1 MLIPRDFFA
10 RPSVEVAPDLLGC
23 VLEHETADGLVA
35 VELTEVEA
43 YAGRS
48 DPASHAYRGKTQRN
62 AVMFG
67 PPGHAYVYF
76 TYGMHFCVNMV
87 CLGEEGSASAVLLRA
102 GAIIAGEDLA
112 RARRTRGPVP
122 EGRARIA
129 PRDLARGP
137 ARLCQALGIDRS
149 LDGADVCVAG
159 SPLRMLRR
167 GGQPGPFGC
176 ASPGGRNPD
185 PPWNPPQDCHRTP
198 GRGEQRRRDP
208 LAVLVRRGPDRLGVP
223 GACAPATQT
232 GYPLTA
238 RWWHHAGV
246 DDIIDELS
254 WRGLIAVS
262 TDLDELRLA
271 LKSGRVTLYGGFDPT
286 APGLHIGNLVLL
298 VTMRRLQL
306 AGHRPIG
313 LVGGATGLI
322 GDPSGKSAERVLN
335 PAELVAEWVERIRG
349 EVSRFLDFDA
359 GESSALIVSNL
370 DWTAPM
376 HVLDFLRD
384 IGKHFSV
391 NRMLDRESVKARL
404 EAGGISYTEFS
415 YQLLQAMDYLELYRR
430 YGCTLQLGGSDQ
442 WGNLV
447 AGVGLI
453 RSVES
458 ASVHALATPLITKPD
473 GTKYGKTEGGAIWLS
488 ADLMSPYAFYQFW
501 LNVSDAEVPNLL
513 RVFSFKS
520 REEIDQLVRES
531 TERPAARIGQRALAE
546 EVTTLVHGAEETQR
560 AIAASR
566 ALFGQG
572 SLTDLD
578 ERTLAAVA
586 AEVRAA
592 EIPGDGGLP
601 PVANLMVAAGVAPTV
616 SAARR
621 TIAEGGAY
629 LNNQKVTDEKAVPG
643 ADDLLHGRYLILRRG
658 KRTVG
663 AVEVYSRGQVV
674 GYRTRRPIS
683 PSA

>member
-1 MLIPRDFFA
+1 
-10 RPSVEVAPDLLGC
+10 
-23 VLEHETADGLVA
+23 
-35 VELTEVEA
+35 
-43 YAGRS
+43 
-48 DPASHAYRGKTQRN
+48 
-62 AVMFG
+62 
-67 PPGHAYVYF
+67 
-76 TYGMHFCVNMV
+76 
-87 CLGEEGSASAVLLRA
+87 
-102 GAIIAGEDLA
+102 
-112 RARRTRGPVP
+112 
-122 EGRARIA
+122 
-129 PRDLARGP
+129 
-137 ARLCQALGIDRS
+137 
-149 LDGADVCVAG
+149 
-159 SPLRMLRR
+159 
-167 GGQPGPFGC
+167 
-176 ASPGGRNPD
+176 
-185 PPWNPPQDCHRTP
+185 
-198 GRGEQRRRDP
+198 
-208 LAVLVRRGPDRLGVP
+208 
-223 GACAPATQT
+223 
-232 GYPLTA
+232 
-238 RWWHHAGV
+238 V

-262 TDLDELRLA
+262 TDIDELRAA
-271 LKSGRVTLYGGFDPT
+271 LNSGRVTVYCGFDPT
-286 APGLHIGNLVLL
+286 APGLHIGNLVQLL
-298 VTMRRLQL
+298 TLRRLQL

-335 PAELVAEWVERIRG
+335 PAEVVAGWVDGIRG
-349 EVSRFLDFDA
+349 EVSRFLDFDT
-359 GESSALIVSNL
+359 GETSALVVSNL

-376 HVLDFLRD
+376 TALEFLRD

-391 NRMLDRESVKARL
+391 NRMLDRESVRARL

-415 YQLLQAMDYLELYRR
+415 YQLLQAMDFLELYRR

-488 ADLMSPYAFYQFW
+488 ADLMPPYAFYQFW
-501 LNVSDAEVPNLL
+501 LNVSDAEVPGLL

-520 REEIDQLVRES
+520 REEIDDLVRES

-546 EVTTLVHGAEETQR
+546 EVTTLVHGADETGR

-592 EIPGDGGLP
+592 QVPRNGGLP
-601 PVANLMVAAGVAPTV
+601 PVANMMAAAGVAPTV

-621 TIAEGGAY
+621 AIAGGGAY
-629 LNNQKVTDEKAVPG
+629 LNNHKVTDERAVPG
-643 ADDLLHGRYLILRRG
+643 AEDLLHGRYLILRRG

-663 AVEVYSRGQVV
+663 AVEVVPAG
-674 GYRTRRPIS
+674 
-683 PSA
+683 

>member
-1 MLIPRDFFA
+1 M
-10 RPSVEVAPDLLGC
+10 
-23 VLEHETADGLVA
+23 
-35 VELTEVEA
+35 
-43 YAGRS
+43 
-48 DPASHAYRGKTQRN
+48 
-62 AVMFG
+62 
-67 PPGHAYVYF
+67 
-76 TYGMHFCVNMV
+76 
-87 CLGEEGSASAVLLRA
+87 
-102 GAIIAGEDLA
+102 
-112 RARRTRGPVP
+112 
-122 EGRARIA
+122 
-129 PRDLARGP
+129 
-137 ARLCQALGIDRS
+137 
-149 LDGADVCVAG
+149 
-159 SPLRMLRR
+159 
-167 GGQPGPFGC
+167 
-176 ASPGGRNPD
+176 
-185 PPWNPPQDCHRTP
+185 
-198 GRGEQRRRDP
+198 
-208 LAVLVRRGPDRLGVP
+208 
-223 GACAPATQT
+223 
-232 GYPLTA
+232 
-238 RWWHHAGV
+238 

-262 TDLDELRLA
+262 TEIDELRAA
-271 LKSGRVTLYGGFDPT
+271 LNSGRVTVYCGFDPT
-286 APGLHIGNLVLL
+286 APGLHIGNLVQLL
-298 VTMRRLQL
+298 TLRRLQL

-335 PAELVAEWVERIRG
+335 PAEVVAGWVDRIRG

-359 GESSALIVSNL
+359 GETSALVVSNL

-376 HVLDFLRD
+376 TALEFLRD

-391 NRMLDRESVKARL
+391 NRMLDRESVRARL

-415 YQLLQAMDYLELYRR
+415 YQLLQAMDFLELYRR

-473 GTKYGKTEGGAIWLS
+473 GSKYGKTEGGAIWLS
-488 ADLMSPYAFYQFW
+488 ADLMPPYAFYQFW
-501 LNVSDAEVPNLL
+501 LNVSDAEVPGLL
-513 RVFSFKS
+513 RVFSFKT
-520 REEIDQLVRES
+520 REEIDELVRES

-546 EVTTLVHGAEETQR
+546 EVTTLVHGADETGR

-592 EIPGDGGLP
+592 QVPRNGGLP
-601 PVANLMVAAGVAPTV
+601 PVANMMAAAGVAPTV

-621 TIAEGGAY
+621 AIAGGGAY

-643 ADDLLHGRYLILRRG
+643 AEDLLYGRYLILRRG

-663 AVEVYSRGQVV
+663 AVEVVPG
-674 GYRTRRPIS
+674 
-683 PSA
+683 

>member
-1 MLIPRDFFA
+1 
-10 RPSVEVAPDLLGC
+10 
-23 VLEHETADGLVA
+23 
-35 VELTEVEA
+35 
-43 YAGRS
+43 
-48 DPASHAYRGKTQRN
+48 
-62 AVMFG
+62 
-67 PPGHAYVYF
+67 
-76 TYGMHFCVNMV
+76 
-87 CLGEEGSASAVLLRA
+87 
-102 GAIIAGEDLA
+102 
-112 RARRTRGPVP
+112 
-122 EGRARIA
+122 
-129 PRDLARGP
+129 
-137 ARLCQALGIDRS
+137 
-149 LDGADVCVAG
+149 
-159 SPLRMLRR
+159 
-167 GGQPGPFGC
+167 
-176 ASPGGRNPD
+176 
-185 PPWNPPQDCHRTP
+185 
-198 GRGEQRRRDP
+198 
-208 LAVLVRRGPDRLGVP
+208 
-223 GACAPATQT
+223 
-232 GYPLTA
+232 
-238 RWWHHAGV
+238 V
-246 DDIIDELS
+246 DDIIEELS
-254 WRGLIAVS
+254 WRGLIAVT

-271 LKSGRVTLYGGFDPT
+271 LRSSRVTVYCGFDPT
-286 APGLHIGNLVLL
+286 APGLHIGNLVQMLTL
-298 VTMRRLQL
+298 RRLQL

-335 PAELVAEWVERIRG
+335 PTEVVAGWVERIRG

-359 GESSALIVSNL
+359 GEASALIVSNL

-415 YQLLQAMDYLELYRR
+415 YQLLQATDFLELYRR
-430 YGCTLQLGGSDQ
+430 YGCTMQLGGSDQ

-453 RSVES
+453 RSVEN

-488 ADLMSPYAFYQFW
+488 PDLMPPYAFYQFW
-501 LNVSDAEVPNLL
+501 LNVSDAEVPGLL

-520 REEIDQLVRES
+520 REEIDELVRES

-546 EVTTLVHGAEETQR
+546 EITTLVHGAEETRR

-592 EIPGDGGLP
+592 QVPRNGGLP
-601 PVANLMVAAGVAPTV
+601 PVANMMAAAGIAPTV

-621 TIAEGGAY
+621 AIAGGGAY

-643 ADDLLHGRYLILRRG
+643 AEDLLYGRYLILRRG

-663 AVEVYSRGQVV
+663 AVEIVPAG
-674 GYRTRRPIS
+674 
-683 PSA
+683 

>member
-1 MLIPRDFFA
+1 M
-10 RPSVEVAPDLLGC
+10 
-23 VLEHETADGLVA
+23 
-35 VELTEVEA
+35 
-43 YAGRS
+43 
-48 DPASHAYRGKTQRN
+48 
-62 AVMFG
+62 
-67 PPGHAYVYF
+67 
-76 TYGMHFCVNMV
+76 
-87 CLGEEGSASAVLLRA
+87 
-102 GAIIAGEDLA
+102 
-112 RARRTRGPVP
+112 
-122 EGRARIA
+122 
-129 PRDLARGP
+129 
-137 ARLCQALGIDRS
+137 
-149 LDGADVCVAG
+149 
-159 SPLRMLRR
+159 
-167 GGQPGPFGC
+167 
-176 ASPGGRNPD
+176 
-185 PPWNPPQDCHRTP
+185 
-198 GRGEQRRRDP
+198 
-208 LAVLVRRGPDRLGVP
+208 
-223 GACAPATQT
+223 
-232 GYPLTA
+232 
-238 RWWHHAGV
+238 

-262 TDLDELRLA
+262 TDIDELRAA
-271 LKSGRVTLYGGFDPT
+271 LNSGRVTVYCGFDPT
-286 APGLHIGNLVLL
+286 APGLHIGNLVQLL
-298 VTMRRLQL
+298 TLRRLQL

-335 PAELVAEWVERIRG
+335 PAEVVARWVDRIRG

-359 GESSALIVSNL
+359 GETSALVVSNL

-376 HVLDFLRD
+376 TALEFLRD

-391 NRMLDRESVKARL
+391 NRMLDRESVRARL

-415 YQLLQAMDYLELYRR
+415 YQLLQAMDFLELYRR

-488 ADLMSPYAFYQFW
+488 ADLMPPYAFYQFW
-501 LNVSDAEVPNLL
+501 LNVSDAEVPGLL
-513 RVFSFKS
+513 RVFSFKT
-520 REEIDQLVRES
+520 REEIDELARES

-546 EVTTLVHGAEETQR
+546 EVTTLVHGADETGR

-592 EIPGDGGLP
+592 QVPRNGGLP
-601 PVANLMVAAGVAPTV
+601 PVANMMAAAGVAPTV

-621 TIAEGGAY
+621 AIAGGGAY
-629 LNNQKVTDEKAVPG
+629 LNNQKVTDEKAVPR
-643 ADDLLHGRYLILRRG
+643 AEDLLHGRYLILRRG

-663 AVEVYSRGQVV
+663 AVEVVPAG
-674 GYRTRRPIS
+674 
-683 PSA
+683 